1 MHSAQGSLLDSI
13 LTTEQIVKYAVDNN
27 QPAIAISDHG
37 TMHSFVDQVEL
48 CQKNG
53 IKPIVACEIYEVDN
67 YLEKQGTK
75 EYKQPRYHLLLIVKT
90 QLGLKNLFK
99 IVSEAATTGFYGKPR
114 ISVSWIKENN
124 LGNGIIC
131 LTACQAGRVS
141 RYLEQEKYQEAEN
154 FVNLLKET
162 FDYVA
167 LEIQSHPTEQQLKC
181 NTLIFNFARH
191 MKMSYVITTDA
202 HMFSADQ
209 LDAHSIFVEIGEGR
223 EAGETYLGCHLQ
235 NEKDIF
241 NYLGNWNLDK
251 AIQEGI
257 DETIK
262 IMNMIDDDIDYGLGH
277 GSITPIVDVPPQYDS
292 HEEYLHDLVFRTFD
306 EKFGWMSKEDQEI
319 RRERLEK
326 ELPVI
331 NALDYTDYFIML
343 YMIAKEADK
352 RGLPRGYSR
361 GSGANCLC
369 LFMLNVTQIDSVRW
383 NLDFSRFAN
392 MGRKGSL
399 ADFDWDISK
408 RRRKE
413 IIEITEELFGKENV
427 APIATFNTLSTKV
440 AIRDIGKVLN
450 DKQDSPYFG
459 QIPYSLRDEVTKMI
473 PTIKTLNDL
482 GESEDKDMLLKD
494 LVGKNQKLDEVYKK
508 FPLWFKYVMQ
518 LEGLPKSRGRHAS
531 ATLIT
536 PHPVI
541 EHMPLCLDNDKNVM
555 AQLEMHAAMDKLG
568 YCKMDYLGL
577 ENLDIIDDTLKN
589 AGITWNDVDINH
601 LNIDDK
607 KVFKEVYSSG
617 NTIGVFQFE
626 SAEAKTMSIA
636 AHADN
641 IEDVIAVN
649 ASNRPG
655 TKDSFPDYCKN
666 KLHPEQI
673 KSIHPD
679 LNELF
684 KTTHS
689 ILLYQEDALHLFAYA
704 GFPEEKQDVA
714 RRCVDENTL
723 VMMGNGDYKKIKD
736 IEVGDYVMSLSND
749 GTFVPNKVLNV
760 FDNGMQNTYKLS
772 TDYHKSIIGTENHKM
787 LTISGWKN
795 ISGISL
801 NDYVIIPSKIH
812 VKTSNMHPNKK
823 PSDDTMFLIGLLLG
837 DGSLGTKKGIHF
849 TNSEDAVI
857 NKFKECVNQLSRSD
871 NQCEF
876 YIGSQQGKEVN
887 FVYSVYVKS
896 PNYKNAL
903 NKILDKYD
911 LRHKA
916 ADKYICDEFMSYERT
931 SKLYNLLAGLFN
943 TDGGFNEQCGFIEY
957 YSISKQL
964 VYQIQSL
971 LLSLGIFSSIQNKK
985 VKGYNY
991 QSYTLIISHQNSM
1004 EKFNKYIVPY
1014 MVGRKKDDMV
1024 RMVNKSINK
1033 KECSFDYLLP
1043 DEFCSE
1049 ILDGFYAKQ
1058 IPLDELGQMLGYEQR
1073 CFKIPNT
1080 KISNK
1085 KAIKILQYVYAPK
1098 THRLITSDCIPV
1110 KVQNISHVGVR
1121 HVYDIE
1127 VENTHNYIANGL
1139 VVHNCIGKKK
1149 KEEMKS
1155 LKVEFADGVRKKGW
1169 KEQQIEDVWALLE
1182 KQASYSFNRGHAVA
1196 YSLLS
1201 YLTAWLKVY
1210 YPVQFMTAL
1219 LTAKSDRTE
1228 KLSAI
1233 INDCHRMGIKVLPP
1247 KINESK
1253 FSFTANP
1260 DKKEILFGFGAVK
1273 GIGESVITKIIDNQP
1288 YASFNDFIEKVPDK
1302 TATIALIKANAFPT
1316 NNRMKLMQRYAK
1328 SLYPVKEY
1336 KPVTSLPTRAKLI
1349 MDWDICVDDY
1359 KDGRKV
1365 NKEAVLEIYNNKRK
1379 IQFDEEQKERY
1390 KSFMEDFKNKYA
1402 TDEFLWEFQ
1411 SLSMFLTYNPLEEAY
1426 DLIGTEWDDVSDG
1439 DKAVVPCVV
1448 VDIKRKKDK
1457 NNNPFA
1463 YIDLCINNQI
1473 VEATIWSRQLKEYS
1487 DLIVKGS
1494 CICILGRKE
1503 DNHLF
1508 VEKVKPYEVWLNKIQ
1523 KLRTKAN
1530 IYNY

>member
-1 MHSAQGSLLDSI
+1 MQLMFVNLHVHSAVGSLLDSI
-13 LTTEQIVKYAVDNN
+13 LTIEQIVKYAVDNK
-27 QPAIAISDHG
+27 QPAIAVSDHG
-37 TMHSFVDQVEL
+37 TMHGFVDQVEL

-53 IKPIVACEIYEVDN
+53 IKPIVSCEIYEVDN
-67 YLEKQGTK
+67 YLEKQDTK
-75 EYKQPRYHLLLIVKT
+75 EYKQPRYHLLLIART
-90 QLGLKNLFK
+90 QQGLKNLFK
-99 IVSEAATTGFYGKPR
+99 IVSEAATIGFYGKPR
-114 ISVSWIKENN
+114 ISIPWIKEHK
-124 LGNGIIC
+124 LGEGIIC

-141 RYLEQEKYQEAEN
+141 RYLEQGKYQEAED
-154 FVNLLKET
+154 FVNLLKAT

-167 LEIQSHPTEQQLKC
+167 FEIQSHPTKQQLAC
-181 NTLIFNFARH
+181 NTLIFNFAKY

-202 HMFSADQ
+202 HMLSADQ
-209 LDAHSIFVEIGEGR
+209 LDTHSIFVEIGEGR
-223 EAGETYLGCHLQ
+223 EAGEIYAGCHLQ
-235 NEKDIF
+235 NEKDIYK
-241 NYLGNWNLDK
+241 YLGNWNLDRV
-251 AIQEGI
+251 IQEGI

-262 IMNMIDDDIDYGLGH
+262 IANMIDSNIDYGLGH
-277 GSITPIVDVPPQYDS
+277 GSITPVVDVPTEYSS
-292 HEEYLHDLVFRTFD
+292 HEEYLHYLVFQTFD
-306 EKFGWMSKEDQEI
+306 EKFGWMNEEDQKT
-319 RRERLEK
+319 RRERLER

-392 MGRKGSL
+392 MGRIGSL

-450 DKQDSPYFG
+450 DKQDSPYYG

-494 LVGKNQKLDEVYKK
+494 LIGKNQKLDEVYKK

-589 AGITWNDVDINH
+589 AGMTWKDVDINH
-601 LNIDDK
+601 LNVNDP
-607 KVFKEVYSSG
+607 KVFDEVYNSG

-626 SAEAKTMSIA
+626 SAECRAMSIE
-636 AHADN
+636 AHVDN

-655 TKDSFPDYCKN
+655 TKNSFPDYCKN

-673 KSIHPD
+673 HSIHPD

-714 RRCVDENTL
+714 RR
-723 VMMGNGDYKKIKD
+723 
-736 IEVGDYVMSLSND
+736 
-749 GTFVPNKVLNV
+749 
-760 FDNGMQNTYKLS
+760 
-772 TDYHKSIIGTENHKM
+772 
-787 LTISGWKN
+787 
-795 ISGISL
+795 
-801 NDYVIIPSKIH
+801 
-812 VKTSNMHPNKK
+812 
-823 PSDDTMFLIGLLLG
+823 
-837 DGSLGTKKGIHF
+837 
-849 TNSEDAVI
+849 A
-857 NKFKECVNQLSRSD
+857 
-871 NQCEF
+871 
-876 YIGSQQGKEVN
+876 
-887 FVYSVYVKS
+887 
-896 PNYKNAL
+896 
-903 NKILDKYD
+903 
-911 LRHKA
+911 
-916 ADKYICDEFMSYERT
+916 
-931 SKLYNLLAGLFN
+931 
-943 TDGGFNEQCGFIEY
+943 
-957 YSISKQL
+957 
-964 VYQIQSL
+964 
-971 LLSLGIFSSIQNKK
+971 
-985 VKGYNY
+985 
-991 QSYTLIISHQNSM
+991 
-1004 EKFNKYIVPY
+1004 
-1014 MVGRKKDDMV
+1014 
-1024 RMVNKSINK
+1024 
-1033 KECSFDYLLP
+1033 
-1043 DEFCSE
+1043 
-1049 ILDGFYAKQ
+1049 
-1058 IPLDELGQMLGYEQR
+1058 
-1073 CFKIPNT
+1073 
-1080 KISNK
+1080 
-1085 KAIKILQYVYAPK
+1085 
-1098 THRLITSDCIPV
+1098 
-1110 KVQNISHVGVR
+1110 
-1121 HVYDIE
+1121 
-1127 VENTHNYIANGL
+1127 
-1139 VVHNCIGKKK
+1139 IGKKK
-1149 KEEMKS
+1149 KDVMAS
-1155 LKVEFADGVRKKGW
+1155 LYEEFADGLRKKNW
-1169 KEQQIEDVWALLE
+1169 TKQQIEDVWALLS
-1182 KQASYSFNRGHAVA
+1182 KQAEYSFNRGHAVA

-1233 INDCHRMGIKVLPP
+1233 INDCHRMSIKVLSP

-1253 FSFTANP
+1253 FSFTAIPEKN
-1260 DKKEILFGFGAVK
+1260 EILFGFGAVK
-1273 GIGESVITKIIDNQP
+1273 GIGESVISKIIENQP
-1288 YASFNDFIEKVPDK
+1288 YKNFDDYLSKVQDK

-1316 NNRMKLMQRYAK
+1316 KNKMKLMQRYAK
-1328 SLYPVKEY
+1328 SLFPFKEY
-1336 KPVTSLPTRAKLI
+1336 KSVTSLPTRAKLQL
-1349 MDWDICVDDY
+1349 DWDINVDDF
-1359 KDGRKV
+1359 KV
-1365 NKEAVLEIYNNKRK
+1365 GKKIDKEAVLNLYNQKRK
-1379 IQFDEEQKERY
+1379 EQFDADQKIKY
-1390 KSFMEDFKNKYA
+1390 QVFMNNFRLQYA
-1402 TDEFLWEFQ
+1402 QDEFLWEFQ
-1411 SLSMFLTYNPLEEAY
+1411 SLSMFITYNPLEEAY
-1426 DLIGTEWDDVSDG
+1426 NLIGTEWDDVPDG
-1439 DKAVVPCVV
+1439 NKAVVPCVI

-1457 NNNPFA
+1457 NNNQFA
-1463 YIDLCINNQI
+1463 YLDLCINDRI
-1473 VEATIWSRQLKEYS
+1473 VEATIWSRQLKDYAE
-1487 DLIVKGS
+1487 LITKGS
-1494 CICILGRKE
+1494 CLCILGRKE

-1508 VEKVKPYEVWLNKIQ
+1508 VERVKPYQVWLDKI
-1523 KLRTKAN
+1523 KKIKAKAN